1 MLLVISAKATVTF
14 SGAELKMKPGATAQI
29 ELSMTNDAELAG
41 FQLDIVLPEGITV
54 QGTTKKKQTQ
64 LCGIL
69 EELEF
74 DYTVGTTSDG
84 NYGIRVYSTDGLT
97 IDPSEGK
104 IITVNVKADENMA
117 IGEKE
122 IRLTNIILSQGGQAV
137 DLEDVTFKVIIY
149 QEYSFSVSSANET
162 MGSVT
167 GENGTYESGTT
178 ITVSATANEGYHFV
192 NWTSG
197 ETVASTESSY
207 SFAISGNLTLVANFA
222 PNQYAMTFVLGNGE
236 ENVVK
241 TQDYGS
247 ELTAPT
253 GFARTGYTFA
263 GWNPEVPAT
272 VPAQN
277 QTFTAQW
284 ERNSYKLTWDV
295 DGMKTETTIAFEA
308 PITKPEDPQKEGY
321 TFAGWTPEVAET
333 MPAEDVTY
341 TATWTVNQYT
351 ISYDL
356 AGGALAEGVSNPAS
370 YTIESESITLANP
383 TRVGYTFA
391 GWTGS
396 DLTEATQTVIIAT
409 GNTGNRSYTATWTVN
424 QYTMTF
430 VLDNGQ
436 DNIVKLQDY
445 ASELTAPADVQKT
458 GFTFKGWTPEVPAT
472 VPAQDQT
479 FTAQWER
486 NSYKLTWDVDGVK
499 TESTVAF
506 EAPITKPEDPQKEG
520 YTFAGWTPEVAETMP
535 AEDVTYTATWTVNQY
550 TMTFVLDNGEEN
562 VVKVQDYASELIAPA
577 DVQKTGFTF
586 KGWTPEVPATV
597 PAQDQ
602 TFTAQWERNS
612 YKLTWDVDGVKTES
626 TVAFEAPITK
636 PEDPQKE
643 GYTFAGWTP
652 EVAETMPA
660 EDVTYTAQWEVNV
673 YAIVYMVNGV
683 EWARDSVAYGD
694 EVVLRDYK
702 ELGSMYEGWLFQD
715 GESYQT
721 MPAHDV
727 IVVAA
732 ISTGVDYLRQDKQL
746 VDVYDIRGRLVRRNM
761 NITDMRKSL
770 PAGVYIVAGRKIVI
784 R

>member
-1 MLLVISAKATVTF
+1 MKAILRNCLFLLF
-14 SGAELKMKPGATAQI
+14 SL
-29 ELSMTNDAELAG
+29 
-41 FQLDIVLPEGITV
+41 
-54 QGTTKKKQTQ
+54 
-64 LCGIL
+64 
-69 EELEF
+69 
-74 DYTVGTTSDG
+74 VGTTGLQAQETTHWQCDAYVYQYDMTAYAALSIGGVALTDYSDYEIAAFCG
-84 NYGIRVYSTDGLT
+84 TECRGVATIQSSEKDGQTTTYGYLRIRSNQQSGET
-97 IDPSEGK
+97 IS
-104 IITVNVKADENMA
+104 
-117 IGEKE
+117 
-122 IRLTNIILSQGGQAV
+122 
-137 DLEDVTFKVIIY
+137 FKVYQKSVAKEVDIY
-149 QEYSFSVSSANET
+149 QTTIEFQSQQLVGLPSSPMMLQMQMEQCSVVVSCEQT
-162 MGSVT
+162 MGTVT
-167 GENGTYESGTT
+167 GGGMYDVGS
-178 ITVSATANEGYHFV
+178 TVVLTAMPAEGYHFV
-192 NWTSG
+192 AWSDGAEANPY
-197 ETVASTESSY
+197 EFVVEEDVE
-207 SFAISGNLTLVANFA
+207 LVATFA

-241 TQDYGS
+241 TQDYGL

-272 VPAQN
+272 VPAQ
-277 QTFTAQW
+277 
-284 ERNSYKLTWDV
+284 
-295 DGMKTETTIAFEA
+295 
-308 PITKPEDPQKEGY
+308 
-321 TFAGWTPEVAET
+321 
-333 MPAEDVTY
+333 
-341 TATWTVNQYT
+341 
-351 ISYDL
+351 
-356 AGGALAEGVSNPAS
+356 
-370 YTIESESITLANP
+370 
-383 TRVGYTFA
+383 
-391 GWTGS
+391 
-396 DLTEATQTVIIAT
+396 
-409 GNTGNRSYTATWTVN
+409 
-424 QYTMTF
+424 
-430 VLDNGQ
+430 
-436 DNIVKLQDY
+436 
-445 ASELTAPADVQKT
+445 
-458 GFTFKGWTPEVPAT
+458 
-472 VPAQDQT
+472 DQT

-486 NSYKLTWDVDGVK
+486 NSYKLTRDVDGVK

-550 TMTFVLDNGEEN
+550 TMTFVLDNGQDN
-562 VVKVQDYASELIAPA
+562 IVKIQDYASELTAPA

-586 KGWTPEVPATV
+586 KGWSPEVPATV

-636 PEDPQKE
+636 PEDPVKE